1 MDSEDSD
8 SQNPI
13 FNIMKLEQENSNLNE
28 NMMMPNIIPPPFIS
42 NRNKKKYSNE
52 NIDKMKLA
60 LNDFQ
65 NNIMQMM
72 EITNRMNII
81 IDKYNENTI
90 YMNIV
95 YKSNRN
101 NITRCKLDDK
111 LSDVLSKINFREENF
126 NINDKLVIFSGRRL
140 DLNKTI
146 REENIYNGS
155 FVFIIDK

>member
-8 SQNPI
+8 SQNTI
-13 FNIMKLEQENSNLNE
+13 FNIMKLEQENSNLND

-101 NITRCKLDDK
+101 NIIRCKLDDK

-155 FVFIIDK
+155 FVFIFDK

>member
-1 MDSEDSD
+1 MDLEDSD

-90 YMNIV
+90 YMNIA

-126 NINDKLVIFSGRRL
+126 NINDKSVIFSGRRL

-146 REENIYNGS
+146 REENIYNGA
-155 FVFIIDK
+155 FVFIFDK